1 MATITLYKDKLNGVG
16 SLISTMVSSVN
27 NLDMQLG
34 ALKSTLQVVNS
45 STYNLDSAVEN
56 IRSSSQTEQE
66 KADDLKKLSKEVDN
80 FITVTV
86 NRDQAA
92 KEEINKAKEDFY
104 TKYSYLKPE
113 CEKDFIEKVVD
124 TVESAAD
131 WCCDHWEVIAAIA
144 AVIVVA
150 VVVCVLLGPEA
161 LVPLVLNIAKG
172 VLQGALLGGALGGA
186 FSAFMGGDI
195 VKGIKEGA
203 LAGGALGALGA
214 VGSACGCIIGCES
227 AFGIVSGSIGRLT
240 GGIATAMFDFDIVS
254 MIGYKIDGENNKIYQ
269 INKECHSNQ
278 IYNFFQRGIT
288 AIAAFTGGMS
298 SAMKCF
304 IAGTVIATETGFAR
318 IEDVKHGDIVLS
330 TNIDTME
337 TGYKKVLEKYV
348 RKTRELVHIIVGGK
362 EIVSTPDHPYYVEG
376 RGFVNACQLCIGSP
390 LLDSDGKILEIEQI
404 YKEQLEKNEE
414 VTVYNFQ
421 VEDWHTYHVG
431 EMEVLV
437 HNAEYE
443 SGAYSGDLMSTE
455 EAARYSEHWRE
466 LGIGSDKTYNDF
478 IMNNPGKNIDDY
490 FRLVKEQSPWP
501 DGYMPSEHMVTL
513 KSGDTF
519 NMVLDSKQKT
529 SNPGGFALKED
540 VPSVEFARKDMA
552 IKYGWKDDC
561 GKVVTYRVKDGVEL
575 ICPAGSIGPQIDLGV
590 DMYLPGNSSLTQYDL
605 FNGLGRINRTD
616 FIEVVPGSIKRIK

>member
-34 ALKSTLQVVNS
+34 ALKSTLQGVNS

-66 KADDLKKLSKEVDN
+66 KADDLNKLSKEVDN

-131 WCCDHWEVIAAIA
+131 WCCEHWKLIVTI
-144 AVIVVA
+144 VIVVVA
-150 VVVCVLLGPEA
+150 VALLWTGVGGVLLAGA
-161 LVPLVLNIAKG
+161 CW
-172 VLQGALLGGALGGA
+172 GALSGAVIGGVAGGLTSVANGEGFLEGFEDGA
-186 FSAFMGGDI
+186 FS
-195 VKGIKEGA
+195 GA
-203 LAGGALGALGA
+203 LSGAICGAAFAGLGQLGA
-214 VGSACGCIIGCES
+214 VCGRSIKCASSFGKAIRGTAAVTKGISIAMGGFDTLALADL
-227 AFGIVSGSIGRLT
+227 AFGPGT
-240 GGIATAMFDFDIVS
+240 
-254 MIGYKIDGENNKIYQ
+254 IYDL
-269 INKECHSNQ
+269 NSKLHSNKA
-278 IYNFFQRGIT
+278 YNIFQTGVS
-288 AIAAFTGGMS
+288 ALAVFTGGMK
-298 SAMKCF
+298 ATMKCF
-304 IAGTVIATETGFAR
+304 IAGTLIAAESGFAR
-318 IEDVKHGDIVLS
+318 IESIKPGDVVLS
-330 TNIDTME
+330 TNADTME

-362 EIVSTPDHPYYVEG
+362 EIVSTPDHPYYVAG

-390 LLDSDGKILEIEQI
+390 LLDSDGKIFEIEQI

-443 SGAYSGDLMSTE
+443 SERNAKIYNSAEYKGTVKVNGEIKDVSRRVYQRNDIAFNYVDETTGLTNLERMQ
-455 EAARYSEHWRE
+455 A
-466 LGIGSDKTYNDF
+466 GKPPIGSDGNPIQLHHILQKEVGPMVEIREITHQEYYSQLHGLIEDGASF
-478 IMNNPGKNIDDY
+478 RNNPVLNKQYNN
-490 FRLVKEQSPWP
+490 FRRSYWKWRAEQII
-501 DGYMPSEHMVTL
+501 
-513 KSGDTF
+513 
-519 NMVLDSKQKT
+519 
-529 SNPGGFALKED
+529 GG
-540 VPSVEFARKDMA
+540 
-552 IKYGWKDDC
+552 
-561 GKVVTYRVKDGVEL
+561 
-575 ICPAGSIGPQIDLGV
+575 
-590 DMYLPGNSSLTQYDL
+590 N
-605 FNGLGRINRTD
+605 
-616 FIEVVPGSIKRIK
+616 

>member
-34 ALKSTLQVVNS
+34 ALKSTLQGVNS

-66 KADDLKKLSKEVDN
+66 KADDLNKLSKEVDN

-214 VGSACGCIIGCES
+214 VGSVCGCIIGCES

-318 IEDVKHGDIVLS
+318 IEDVKPGDIVLS
-330 TNIDTME
+330 TNTDTME
-337 TGYKKVLEKYV
+337 TGCKKVLEKYV
-348 RKTRELVHIIVGGK
+348 RKTRELVHIIAGGK
-362 EIVSTPDHPYYVEG
+362 EIVSTLDHPYYVAG

-390 LLDSDGKILEIEQI
+390 LLDADGKILEVEQI
-404 YKEQLEKNEE
+404 YKEQLGKNEE
-414 VTVYNFQ
+414 VKVYNFQ

-437 HNAEYE
+437 HNAEYGSGSKAIDTSKYTELSNAEVVDILKTRGLDEGAINDLLTSFDGPIYKRIGYEGEIFTITE
-443 SGAYSGDLMSTE
+443 SKVGDASGVFVTRGSAGSTPTE
-455 EAARYSEHWRE
+455 RINNLALPPNNSALIESQVE
-466 LGIGSDKTYNDF
+466 LTRNQI
-478 IMNNPGKNIDDY
+478 
-490 FRLVKEQSPWP
+490 LLE
-501 DGYMPSEHMVTL
+501 
-513 KSGDTF
+513 
-519 NMVLDSKQKT
+519 
-529 SNPGGFALKED
+529 
-540 VPSVEFARKDMA
+540 
-552 IKYGWKDDC
+552 
-561 GKVVTYRVKDGVEL
+561 GKVAPQKEWALIANDGIPRTGGAWQVVTDG
-575 ICPAGSIGPQIDLGV
+575 GKYSNSI
-590 DMYLPGNSSLTQYDL
+590 
-605 FNGLGRINRTD
+605 RR
-616 FIEVVPGSIKRIK
+616 

>member
-1 MATITLYKDKLNGVG
+1 MATITLYKDKLNSVS
-16 SLISTMVSSVN
+16 SLINTMVSSVN

-34 ALKSTLQVVNS
+34 ALKSTLQGVNS

-56 IRSSSQTEQE
+56 IRSSSQTEKE
-66 KADDLKKLSKEVDN
+66 KADDLNKLSKEVDN

-304 IAGTVIATETGFAR
+304 IAGTVIVTETGFAR
-318 IEDVKHGDIVLS
+318 IEDVKPGDIVLS
-330 TNIDTME
+330 TNTDTME
-337 TGYKKVLEKYV
+337 TGCKKVLEKYV

-390 LLDSDGKILEIEQI
+390 LLDADGKILEVEQI
-404 YKEQLEKNEE
+404 YKEQLGKNEE
-414 VTVYNFQ
+414 VKVYNFQ

-443 SGAYSGDLMSTE
+443 TSYGKSSLIELKNTDNFMDSTI
-455 EAARYSEHWRE
+455 EHIFEGNVRR
-466 LGIGSDKTYNDF
+466 
-478 IMNNPGKNIDDY
+478 GKAGGYHYECIKDTAGNI
-490 FRLVKEQSPWP
+490 VNGTE
-501 DGYMPSEHMVTL
+501 
-513 KSGDTF
+513 
-519 NMVLDSKQKT
+519 VLI
-529 SNPGGFALKED
+529 N
-540 VPSVEFARKDMA
+540 
-552 IKYGWKDDC
+552 
-561 GKVVTYRVKDGVEL
+561 
-575 ICPAGSIGPQIDLGV
+575 DLGV
-590 DMYLPGNSSLTQYDL
+590 YKAQVEVNGIPKSGNGGYSTFFSKEMSPQDVIDSINEAYNNKV
-605 FNGLGRINRTD
+605 FVVGSKNSYIGISNNGLEIEMYINNNGKIISA
-616 FIEVVPGSIKRIK
+616 FPKE

>member
-1 MATITLYKDKLNGVG
+1 MATITLYKDKLNSVS
-16 SLISTMVSSVN
+16 SLINTMVSSVN

-34 ALKSTLQVVNS
+34 ALKSTLQGVNS

-66 KADDLKKLSKEVDN
+66 KADDLNKLSKEVDN

-304 IAGTVIATETGFAR
+304 IAGTVIVTETGFAR
-318 IEDVKHGDIVLS
+318 IEDVKPGDIVLS
-330 TNIDTME
+330 TNTDTME
-337 TGYKKVLEKYV
+337 TGCKKVLEKYV
-348 RKTRELVHIIVGGK
+348 RKTRELIHIIVGGK

-390 LLDSDGKILEIEQI
+390 LLDADGKILEVEQI
-404 YKEQLEKNEE
+404 YKEQLGKNEE
-414 VTVYNFQ
+414 VKVYNFQ

-443 SGAYSGDLMSTE
+443 TSYGKSSLIELKNTDNFMDSTI
-455 EAARYSEHWRE
+455 EHIFEGNVRR
-466 LGIGSDKTYNDF
+466 
-478 IMNNPGKNIDDY
+478 GKAGGYHYECIKDTAGNI
-490 FRLVKEQSPWP
+490 VNGTE
-501 DGYMPSEHMVTL
+501 
-513 KSGDTF
+513 
-519 NMVLDSKQKT
+519 VLI
-529 SNPGGFALKED
+529 N
-540 VPSVEFARKDMA
+540 
-552 IKYGWKDDC
+552 
-561 GKVVTYRVKDGVEL
+561 
-575 ICPAGSIGPQIDLGV
+575 DLGV
-590 DMYLPGNSSLTQYDL
+590 YKAQVEVNGIPKSGNGGYSTFFPKEKSPQDVIDSINEAYNNKV
-605 FNGLGRINRTD
+605 FVVGSKNSYIGISNNGLEIEMYINNNGKIISA
-616 FIEVVPGSIKRIK
+616 FPKE

>member
-16 SLISTMVSSVN
+16 SLIDTMVSSVN

-34 ALKSTLQVVNS
+34 ALKATLQGVNS

-56 IRSSSQTEQE
+56 IRSSSQTEKE
-66 KADDLKKLSKEVDN
+66 KADDLNKLSKEVDN

-214 VGSACGCIIGCES
+214 VGSVCGCIIGCES

-318 IEDVKHGDIVLS
+318 IEDVKPGDIVLS
-330 TNIDTME
+330 TNTDTME
-337 TGYKKVLEKYV
+337 TGCKKVLEKYV
-348 RKTRELVHIIVGGK
+348 RKTRELVHIIAGGK
-362 EIVSTPDHPYYVEG
+362 EIVSTLDHPYYVAG

-390 LLDSDGKILEIEQI
+390 LLDADGKVLEVEQI
-404 YKEQLEKNEE
+404 YKEQLGKNEE

-443 SGAYSGDLMSTE
+443 SGTSSYGAYSTK
-455 EAARYSEHWRE
+455 
-466 LGIGSDKTYNDF
+466 I
-478 IMNNPGKNIDDY
+478 
-490 FRLVKEQSPWP
+490 
-501 DGYMPSEHMVTL
+501 
-513 KSGDTF
+513 
-519 NMVLDSKQKT
+519 DSKVTVVEKQELPSWLIDTYKDGQYRTVVTSEEITVYRAFGYNAEAGGAFAT
-529 SNPGGFALKED
+529 SNP
-540 VPSVEFARKDMA
+540 
-552 IKYGWKDDC
+552 I
-561 GKVVTYRVKDGVEL
+561 
-575 ICPAGSIGPQIDLGV
+575 
-590 DMYLPGNSSLTQYDL
+590 
-605 FNGLGRINRTD
+605 INRVQTKVD
-616 FIEVVPGSIKRIK
+616 SAILPEWKNTLRYEAEIVIPQGTTLNIGRVGEQYTMSGARLAGDADQFLLPQNWDLNWIKSIRTIKP

>member
-1 MATITLYKDKLNGVG
+1 MATITLYKDKLNSVS
-16 SLISTMVSSVN
+16 SLINTMVSSVN
-27 NLDMQLG
+27 NLDMQLA
-34 ALKSTLQVVNS
+34 ALKSTLQGVNS

-66 KADDLKKLSKEVDN
+66 KADDLNKLSKEVDN

-304 IAGTVIATETGFAR
+304 IAGTVIVTETGFAR
-318 IEDVKHGDIVLS
+318 IEDVKPGDIVLS
-330 TNIDTME
+330 TNTDTME
-337 TGYKKVLEKYV
+337 TGCKKVLEKYV

-390 LLDSDGKILEIEQI
+390 LLDADGKILEVEQI
-404 YKEQLEKNEE
+404 YKEQLGKNEE
-414 VTVYNFQ
+414 VKVYNFQ

-443 SGAYSGDLMSTE
+443 TSYGKSSLIELKNTDNFMDSTI
-455 EAARYSEHWRE
+455 EHIFEGNVRR
-466 LGIGSDKTYNDF
+466 
-478 IMNNPGKNIDDY
+478 GKAGGYHYECIKDTAGNI
-490 FRLVKEQSPWP
+490 VNGTE
-501 DGYMPSEHMVTL
+501 
-513 KSGDTF
+513 
-519 NMVLDSKQKT
+519 VLI
-529 SNPGGFALKED
+529 N
-540 VPSVEFARKDMA
+540 
-552 IKYGWKDDC
+552 
-561 GKVVTYRVKDGVEL
+561 
-575 ICPAGSIGPQIDLGV
+575 DLGV
-590 DMYLPGNSSLTQYDL
+590 YKAQVEVNGIPKSGNGGYSTFFSKEMSPQDVIDSINEAYNNKV
-605 FNGLGRINRTD
+605 FVVGSKNSYIGISNNGLEIEMYINNNGKIISA
-616 FIEVVPGSIKRIK
+616 FPKE

>member
-1 MATITLYKDKLNGVG
+1 MATITLYKDKLNSVS
-16 SLISTMVSSVN
+16 SLINTMVSSVN

-34 ALKSTLQVVNS
+34 ALKSTLQGGNS

-66 KADDLKKLSKEVDN
+66 KADDLNKLSKEVDN

-304 IAGTVIATETGFAR
+304 IAGTVIVTETGFAR
-318 IEDVKHGDIVLS
+318 IEDVKPGDIVLS
-330 TNIDTME
+330 TNTDTME
-337 TGYKKVLEKYV
+337 TGCKKVLEKYV

-390 LLDSDGKILEIEQI
+390 LLDADGKILEVEQI
-404 YKEQLEKNEE
+404 YKEQLGKNEE
-414 VTVYNFQ
+414 VKVYNFQ

-443 SGAYSGDLMSTE
+443 TSYGKSSLIELKNTDNFMDSTI
-455 EAARYSEHWRE
+455 EHIFEGNVRR
-466 LGIGSDKTYNDF
+466 
-478 IMNNPGKNIDDY
+478 GKAGGYHYECIKDTAGNI
-490 FRLVKEQSPWP
+490 VNGTE
-501 DGYMPSEHMVTL
+501 
-513 KSGDTF
+513 
-519 NMVLDSKQKT
+519 VLI
-529 SNPGGFALKED
+529 N
-540 VPSVEFARKDMA
+540 
-552 IKYGWKDDC
+552 
-561 GKVVTYRVKDGVEL
+561 
-575 ICPAGSIGPQIDLGV
+575 DLGV
-590 DMYLPGNSSLTQYDL
+590 YKAQVEVNGIPKSGNGGYSTFFSKEMSPQDVIDSINEAYNNKV
-605 FNGLGRINRTD
+605 FVVGSKNSYIGISNNGLEIEMYINNNGKIISA
-616 FIEVVPGSIKRIK
+616 FPKE

>member
-1 MATITLYKDKLNGVG
+1 MATITLYKDKLNSVS
-16 SLISTMVSSVN
+16 SLINTMVSSVN

-34 ALKSTLQVVNS
+34 ALKSTLQGVNS

-66 KADDLKKLSKEVDN
+66 KADDLNKLSKEVDN

-172 VLQGALLGGALGGA
+172 VLQGALLGGALGDA

-304 IAGTVIATETGFAR
+304 IAGTVIVTETGFAR
-318 IEDVKHGDIVLS
+318 IEDVKPGDIVLS
-330 TNIDTME
+330 TNTDTME
-337 TGYKKVLEKYV
+337 TGCKKVLEKYV

-390 LLDSDGKILEIEQI
+390 LLDADGKILEVEQI
-404 YKEQLEKNEE
+404 YKEQLGKNEE
-414 VTVYNFQ
+414 VKVYNFQ

-443 SGAYSGDLMSTE
+443 TSYGKSSLIELKNTDNFMDSTI
-455 EAARYSEHWRE
+455 EHIFEGNVRR
-466 LGIGSDKTYNDF
+466 
-478 IMNNPGKNIDDY
+478 GKAGGYHYECIKDTAGNI
-490 FRLVKEQSPWP
+490 VNGTE
-501 DGYMPSEHMVTL
+501 
-513 KSGDTF
+513 
-519 NMVLDSKQKT
+519 VLI
-529 SNPGGFALKED
+529 N
-540 VPSVEFARKDMA
+540 
-552 IKYGWKDDC
+552 
-561 GKVVTYRVKDGVEL
+561 
-575 ICPAGSIGPQIDLGV
+575 DLGV
-590 DMYLPGNSSLTQYDL
+590 YKAQVEVNGIPKSGNGGYSTFFSKEMSPQDVIDSINEAYNNKV
-605 FNGLGRINRTD
+605 FVVGSKNSYIGISNNGLEIEMYINNNGKIISA
-616 FIEVVPGSIKRIK
+616 FPKE

>member
-1 MATITLYKDKLNGVG
+1 M
-16 SLISTMVSSVN
+16 
-27 NLDMQLG
+27 
-34 ALKSTLQVVNS
+34 
-45 STYNLDSAVEN
+45 
-56 IRSSSQTEQE
+56 
-66 KADDLKKLSKEVDN
+66 DN

-86 NRDQAA
+86 SRDNAA

-104 TKYSYLKPE
+104 TEYSYLKPE
-113 CEKDFIEKVVD
+113 CEKDFVEKVVD

-214 VGSACGCIIGCES
+214 VGSVCGCIIGCES

-390 LLDSDGKILEIEQI
+390 LLDADGKVFEVEQI
-404 YKEQLEKNEE
+404 YKEQLGKNEE

-443 SGAYSGDLMSTE
+443 SGSGNKPYTNSRPSYGKNQVNEVWENAKDPITGKVYDPSGVEITWDKTKSRNGQWDMGHIPGE
-455 EAARYSEHWRE
+455 KYSEMHQLYMDDVISKDEFLEWYR
-466 LGIGSDKTYNDF
+466 
-478 IMNNPGKNIDDY
+478 NPKN
-490 FRLVKEQSPWP
+490 
-501 DGYMPSEHMVTL
+501 
-513 KSGDTF
+513 
-519 NMVLDSKQKT
+519 
-529 SNPGGFALKED
+529 
-540 VPSVEFARKDMA
+540 
-552 IKYGWKDDC
+552 
-561 GKVVTYRVKDGVEL
+561 YRPE
-575 ICPAGSIGPQIDLGV
+575 
-590 DMYLPGNSSLTQYDL
+590 LPGT
-605 FNGLGRINRTD
+605 NRSHKY
-616 FIEVVPGSIKRIK
+616 E

>member
-1 MATITLYKDKLNGVG
+1 MATITLYKDKLNSVS
-16 SLISTMVSSVN
+16 SLINTMVSSVN

-34 ALKSTLQVVNS
+34 ALKSTLQGVNS

-66 KADDLKKLSKEVDN
+66 KADDLNKLSKEVDN

-304 IAGTVIATETGFAR
+304 IAGTVIVTETGFAR
-318 IEDVKHGDIVLS
+318 IEDVKLGDIVLS
-330 TNIDTME
+330 TNTDTME
-337 TGYKKVLEKYV
+337 TGCKKVLEKYV

-390 LLDSDGKILEIEQI
+390 LLDADGKILEVEQI
-404 YKEQLEKNEE
+404 YKEQLGKNEE
-414 VTVYNFQ
+414 VKVYNFQ

-443 SGAYSGDLMSTE
+443 TSYGKSSLIELKNTDNFMDSTI
-455 EAARYSEHWRE
+455 EHIFEGNVRR
-466 LGIGSDKTYNDF
+466 
-478 IMNNPGKNIDDY
+478 GKAGGYHYECIKDTAGNI
-490 FRLVKEQSPWP
+490 VNGTE
-501 DGYMPSEHMVTL
+501 
-513 KSGDTF
+513 
-519 NMVLDSKQKT
+519 VLI
-529 SNPGGFALKED
+529 N
-540 VPSVEFARKDMA
+540 
-552 IKYGWKDDC
+552 
-561 GKVVTYRVKDGVEL
+561 
-575 ICPAGSIGPQIDLGV
+575 DLGV
-590 DMYLPGNSSLTQYDL
+590 YKAQVEVNGIPKSGNGGYSTFFSKEMSPQDVIDSINEAYNNKV
-605 FNGLGRINRTD
+605 FVVGSKNSYIGISNNGLEIEMYINNNGKIISA
-616 FIEVVPGSIKRIK
+616 FPKE

>member
-1 MATITLYKDKLNGVG
+1 MATITLYKDKLNSVS
-16 SLISTMVSSVN
+16 SLINTMVSSVN

-34 ALKSTLQVVNS
+34 ALKSTLQGVNS

-66 KADDLKKLSKEVDN
+66 KADDLNKLSKEVDN

-304 IAGTVIATETGFAR
+304 IAGTVIVTETGFAR
-318 IEDVKHGDIVLS
+318 IEDVKPGDIVLS
-330 TNIDTME
+330 TNTDTME
-337 TGYKKVLEKYV
+337 TGCKKVLEKYV

-390 LLDSDGKILEIEQI
+390 LLDADGKILEVEQI
-404 YKEQLEKNEE
+404 YKEQLGKNEE
-414 VTVYNFQ
+414 VKVYNFQ

-443 SGAYSGDLMSTE
+443 TSYGKSSLIELKNTDNFMDSTI
-455 EAARYSEHWRE
+455 EHIFEGNVRR
-466 LGIGSDKTYNDF
+466 
-478 IMNNPGKNIDDY
+478 GKAGGYHYECIKDTAGNI
-490 FRLVKEQSPWP
+490 VNGTE
-501 DGYMPSEHMVTL
+501 
-513 KSGDTF
+513 
-519 NMVLDSKQKT
+519 VLI
-529 SNPGGFALKED
+529 N
-540 VPSVEFARKDMA
+540 
-552 IKYGWKDDC
+552 
-561 GKVVTYRVKDGVEL
+561 
-575 ICPAGSIGPQIDLGV
+575 DLGV
-590 DMYLPGNSSLTQYDL
+590 YKAQVEVNGIPKSGNGGYSTFFHKEMSPQDVIDSINEAYNNKM
-605 FNGLGRINRTD
+605 FVVGSKNSYIGISNNGLEIEMYINNNGKIISA
-616 FIEVVPGSIKRIK
+616 FPKE

>member
-1 MATITLYKDKLNGVG
+1 MATITLYKDKLNSVS
-16 SLISTMVSSVN
+16 SLINTMVSSVN

-34 ALKSTLQVVNS
+34 ALKSTLQGVNS

-66 KADDLKKLSKEVDN
+66 KADDLNKLSKEVDN

-304 IAGTVIATETGFAR
+304 IAGTVIVTETGFAR
-318 IEDVKHGDIVLS
+318 IEDVKPGDIVLS
-330 TNIDTME
+330 TNTDTME
-337 TGYKKVLEKYV
+337 TGCKKVLEKYV

-390 LLDSDGKILEIEQI
+390 LLDADGKILEVEQI
-404 YKEQLEKNEE
+404 YKEQLGKNEE
-414 VTVYNFQ
+414 VKVYNFQ

-443 SGAYSGDLMSTE
+443 TSYGKSSLIELKNTDNFMDSTI
-455 EAARYSEHWRE
+455 EHIFEGNGRR
-466 LGIGSDKTYNDF
+466 
-478 IMNNPGKNIDDY
+478 GKAGGYHYECIKDTAGNI
-490 FRLVKEQSPWP
+490 VNGTE
-501 DGYMPSEHMVTL
+501 
-513 KSGDTF
+513 
-519 NMVLDSKQKT
+519 VLI
-529 SNPGGFALKED
+529 N
-540 VPSVEFARKDMA
+540 
-552 IKYGWKDDC
+552 
-561 GKVVTYRVKDGVEL
+561 
-575 ICPAGSIGPQIDLGV
+575 DLGV
-590 DMYLPGNSSLTQYDL
+590 YKAQVEVNGIPKSGNGGYSTFFSKEMSPQDVIDSINEAYNNKV
-605 FNGLGRINRTD
+605 FVVGSKNSYIGISNNGLEIEMYINNNGKIISA
-616 FIEVVPGSIKRIK
+616 FPKE

>member
-1 MATITLYKDKLNGVG
+1 MATITLYKDKLNSVS
-16 SLISTMVSSVN
+16 SLINTMVSSVN

-34 ALKSTLQVVNS
+34 ALKSTLQGVNS

-66 KADDLKKLSKEVDN
+66 KADDLNKLSKEVDN

-304 IAGTVIATETGFAR
+304 IAGTVIVTETGFAR
-318 IEDVKHGDIVLS
+318 IEDVKPGDIVLS
-330 TNIDTME
+330 TNTDTME
-337 TGYKKVLEKYV
+337 TGCKKVLEKYV

-390 LLDSDGKILEIEQI
+390 LLDADGKILEVEQI
-404 YKEQLEKNEE
+404 YKEQLGKNEE
-414 VTVYNFQ
+414 VKVYNFQ

-443 SGAYSGDLMSTE
+443 TSYGKSSLIELKNTDNFMDSTI
-455 EAARYSEHWRE
+455 EHIFEGNVRR
-466 LGIGSDKTYNDF
+466 
-478 IMNNPGKNIDDY
+478 GKAGGYHYECIKDTAGNI
-490 FRLVKEQSPWP
+490 VNGTE
-501 DGYMPSEHMVTL
+501 
-513 KSGDTF
+513 
-519 NMVLDSKQKT
+519 VLI
-529 SNPGGFALKED
+529 N
-540 VPSVEFARKDMA
+540 
-552 IKYGWKDDC
+552 
-561 GKVVTYRVKDGVEL
+561 
-575 ICPAGSIGPQIDLGV
+575 DLGV
-590 DMYLPGNSSLTQYDL
+590 YKAQVEVNGIPKSGNGGYSTFFSKEMSPQDVIDSINEAYNNKV
-605 FNGLGRINRTD
+605 FVVGSKNSYIGISNNGLEIEMYINNNGKIISAFPKHSYRT
-616 FIEVVPGSIKRIK
+616 

>member
-1 MATITLYKDKLNGVG
+1 MATITLYKDKLNSVS
-16 SLISTMVSSVN
+16 SLINTMVSSVN

-34 ALKSTLQVVNS
+34 ALKSTLQGGNS

-66 KADDLKKLSKEVDN
+66 KADDLNKLSKEVDN

-144 AVIVVA
+144 AVI

-304 IAGTVIATETGFAR
+304 IAGTVIVTETGFAR
-318 IEDVKHGDIVLS
+318 IEDVKPGDIVLS
-330 TNIDTME
+330 TNTDTME
-337 TGYKKVLEKYV
+337 TGCKKVLEKYV

-390 LLDSDGKILEIEQI
+390 LLDADGKILEVEQI
-404 YKEQLEKNEE
+404 YKEQLGKNEE
-414 VTVYNFQ
+414 VKVYNFQ

-443 SGAYSGDLMSTE
+443 TSYGKSSLIELKNTDNFMDSTI
-455 EAARYSEHWRE
+455 EHIFEGNVRR
-466 LGIGSDKTYNDF
+466 
-478 IMNNPGKNIDDY
+478 GKAGGYHYECIKDTAGNI
-490 FRLVKEQSPWP
+490 VNGTE
-501 DGYMPSEHMVTL
+501 
-513 KSGDTF
+513 
-519 NMVLDSKQKT
+519 VLI
-529 SNPGGFALKED
+529 N
-540 VPSVEFARKDMA
+540 
-552 IKYGWKDDC
+552 
-561 GKVVTYRVKDGVEL
+561 
-575 ICPAGSIGPQIDLGV
+575 DLGV
-590 DMYLPGNSSLTQYDL
+590 YKAQVEVNGIPKSGNGGYSTFFSKEMSPQDVIDSINEAYNNKV
-605 FNGLGRINRTD
+605 FVVGSKNSYIGISNNGLEIEMYINNNGKIISA
-616 FIEVVPGSIKRIK
+616 FPKE

>member
-1 MATITLYKDKLNGVG
+1 MATITLYKDKLNSVS
-16 SLISTMVSSVN
+16 SLINTMVSSVN

-34 ALKSTLQVVNS
+34 ALKSTLQGVNS
-45 STYNLDSAVEN
+45 STYNLGSAVEN

-66 KADDLKKLSKEVDN
+66 KADDLNKLSKEVDN

-304 IAGTVIATETGFAR
+304 IAGTVIVTETGFAR
-318 IEDVKHGDIVLS
+318 IEDVKPGDIVLS
-330 TNIDTME
+330 TNTDTME
-337 TGYKKVLEKYV
+337 TGCKKVLEKYV

-390 LLDSDGKILEIEQI
+390 LLDADGKILEVEQI
-404 YKEQLEKNEE
+404 YKEQLGKNEE
-414 VTVYNFQ
+414 VKVYNFQ

-443 SGAYSGDLMSTE
+443 TSYGKSSLIELKNTDNFMDSTI
-455 EAARYSEHWRE
+455 EHIFEGNVRR
-466 LGIGSDKTYNDF
+466 
-478 IMNNPGKNIDDY
+478 GKAGGYHYECIKDTAGNI
-490 FRLVKEQSPWP
+490 VNGTE
-501 DGYMPSEHMVTL
+501 
-513 KSGDTF
+513 
-519 NMVLDSKQKT
+519 VLI
-529 SNPGGFALKED
+529 N
-540 VPSVEFARKDMA
+540 
-552 IKYGWKDDC
+552 
-561 GKVVTYRVKDGVEL
+561 
-575 ICPAGSIGPQIDLGV
+575 DLGV
-590 DMYLPGNSSLTQYDL
+590 YKAQVEVNGIPKSGNGGYSTFFSKEMSPQDVIDSINEAYNNKV
-605 FNGLGRINRTD
+605 FVVGSKNSYIGISNNGLEIEMYINNNGKIISA
-616 FIEVVPGSIKRIK
+616 FPKE

>member
-1 MATITLYKDKLNGVG
+1 MATITLYKDKLNSVS
-16 SLISTMVSSVN
+16 SLINTMVSSVN

-34 ALKSTLQVVNS
+34 ALKSTLQGVNS

-66 KADDLKKLSKEVDN
+66 KADDLNKLSKEVDN

-304 IAGTVIATETGFAR
+304 IAGTVIVTETGFAR
-318 IEDVKHGDIVLS
+318 IEDVKPGDIVLS
-330 TNIDTME
+330 TNTDTME
-337 TGYKKVLEKYV
+337 TGCKKVLEKYV

-390 LLDSDGKILEIEQI
+390 LLDADGKILEVEQI
-404 YKEQLEKNEE
+404 YKEQLGKNEE
-414 VTVYNFQ
+414 VKVYNFQ

-443 SGAYSGDLMSTE
+443 TSYGKSSLIELKNTDNFMDSTI
-455 EAARYSEHWRE
+455 EHIFEGNVRR
-466 LGIGSDKTYNDF
+466 
-478 IMNNPGKNIDDY
+478 GKAGGYHYECIKDTAGNI
-490 FRLVKEQSPWP
+490 VNGTE
-501 DGYMPSEHMVTL
+501 
-513 KSGDTF
+513 
-519 NMVLDSKQKT
+519 VLI
-529 SNPGGFALKED
+529 N
-540 VPSVEFARKDMA
+540 
-552 IKYGWKDDC
+552 
-561 GKVVTYRVKDGVEL
+561 
-575 ICPAGSIGPQIDLGV
+575 DLGV
-590 DMYLPGNSSLTQYDL
+590 YKAQVEVNGIPKSGNGGYSTFFSKEMSPQDVIDSINEAYNNKV
-605 FNGLGRINRTD
+605 FVVGSKNSYIGISNNGLEIEMYINNNGKIMSA
-616 FIEVVPGSIKRIK
+616 FPKE

>member
-1 MATITLYKDKLNGVG
+1 MATITLYKDKLNSVS
-16 SLISTMVSSVN
+16 SLINTMVSSVN

-34 ALKSTLQVVNS
+34 ALKSTLQGVNS

-66 KADDLKKLSKEVDN
+66 KADDLNKLSKEVDN

-304 IAGTVIATETGFAR
+304 IAGTVIVTETGFAR
-318 IEDVKHGDIVLS
+318 IEDVKPGDIVLS
-330 TNIDTME
+330 TNTDTME
-337 TGYKKVLEKYV
+337 TGCKKVLEKYV

-390 LLDSDGKILEIEQI
+390 LLDADGKILEVEQI
-404 YKEQLEKNEE
+404 YKEQLGKNEE
-414 VTVYNFQ
+414 VKVYNFQ

-443 SGAYSGDLMSTE
+443 TSYGKSSLIELKNTDNFMDSTI
-455 EAARYSEHWRE
+455 EHIFEGNVRR
-466 LGIGSDKTYNDF
+466 
-478 IMNNPGKNIDDY
+478 GKAGGYHYECIKDTAGNI
-490 FRLVKEQSPWP
+490 VNGTE
-501 DGYMPSEHMVTL
+501 
-513 KSGDTF
+513 
-519 NMVLDSKQKT
+519 VLI
-529 SNPGGFALKED
+529 N
-540 VPSVEFARKDMA
+540 
-552 IKYGWKDDC
+552 
-561 GKVVTYRVKDGVEL
+561 
-575 ICPAGSIGPQIDLGV
+575 DLGV
-590 DMYLPGNSSLTQYDL
+590 YKAQVEVNGIPKSGNGGYSTFFSKEMSPQDVIDSINEAYNNKV
-605 FNGLGRINRTD
+605 FVVGSKNSYIGISNNGLEIEMYINNGARI
-616 FIEVVPGSIKRIK
+616 

>member
-1 MATITLYKDKLNGVG
+1 MATITLYKDKLNSVS
-16 SLISTMVSSVN
+16 SLINTMVSSVN

-34 ALKSTLQVVNS
+34 ALKSTLQGVNS

-66 KADDLKKLSKEVDN
+66 KADDLNKLSKEVDN

-304 IAGTVIATETGFAR
+304 IAGTVIVTETGFAR
-318 IEDVKHGDIVLS
+318 IEDVKPGDIVLS
-330 TNIDTME
+330 TNTDTME
-337 TGYKKVLEKYV
+337 TGCKKVLEKYV

-390 LLDSDGKILEIEQI
+390 LLDADGKILEVEQI
-404 YKEQLEKNEE
+404 YKEQLGKNEE
-414 VTVYNFQ
+414 VKVYNFQ

-431 EMEVLV
+431 EIEVLV

-443 SGAYSGDLMSTE
+443 TSYGKSSLIELKNTDNFMDSTI
-455 EAARYSEHWRE
+455 EHIFEGNVRR
-466 LGIGSDKTYNDF
+466 
-478 IMNNPGKNIDDY
+478 GKAGGYHYECIKDTAGNI
-490 FRLVKEQSPWP
+490 VNGTE
-501 DGYMPSEHMVTL
+501 
-513 KSGDTF
+513 
-519 NMVLDSKQKT
+519 VLI
-529 SNPGGFALKED
+529 N
-540 VPSVEFARKDMA
+540 
-552 IKYGWKDDC
+552 
-561 GKVVTYRVKDGVEL
+561 
-575 ICPAGSIGPQIDLGV
+575 DLGV
-590 DMYLPGNSSLTQYDL
+590 YKAQVEVNGIPKSGNGGYSTFFSKEMSPQDVIDSINEAYNNKV
-605 FNGLGRINRTD
+605 FVVGSKNSYIGISNNGLEIEMYINNNGKIISA
-616 FIEVVPGSIKRIK
+616 FPKE

>member
-1 MATITLYKDKLNGVG
+1 M
-16 SLISTMVSSVN
+16 
-27 NLDMQLG
+27 
-34 ALKSTLQVVNS
+34 
-45 STYNLDSAVEN
+45 
-56 IRSSSQTEQE
+56 
-66 KADDLKKLSKEVDN
+66 
-80 FITVTV
+80 
-86 NRDQAA
+86 
-92 KEEINKAKEDFY
+92 
-104 TKYSYLKPE
+104 
-113 CEKDFIEKVVD
+113 
-124 TVESAAD
+124 
-131 WCCDHWEVIAAIA
+131 
-144 AVIVVA
+144 
-150 VVVCVLLGPEA
+150 
-161 LVPLVLNIAKG
+161 PLVLNIAKG

-304 IAGTVIATETGFAR
+304 IAGTVIVTETGFAR
-318 IEDVKHGDIVLS
+318 IEDVKPGDIVLS
-330 TNIDTME
+330 TNTDTME
-337 TGYKKVLEKYV
+337 TGCKKVLEKYV

-390 LLDSDGKILEIEQI
+390 LLDADGKILEVEQI
-404 YKEQLEKNEE
+404 YKEQLGKNEE
-414 VTVYNFQ
+414 VKVYNFQ

-443 SGAYSGDLMSTE
+443 TSYGKSSLIELKNTDNFMDSTI
-455 EAARYSEHWRE
+455 EHIFEGNVRR
-466 LGIGSDKTYNDF
+466 
-478 IMNNPGKNIDDY
+478 GKAGGYHYECIKDTAGNI
-490 FRLVKEQSPWP
+490 VNGTE
-501 DGYMPSEHMVTL
+501 
-513 KSGDTF
+513 
-519 NMVLDSKQKT
+519 VLI
-529 SNPGGFALKED
+529 N
-540 VPSVEFARKDMA
+540 
-552 IKYGWKDDC
+552 
-561 GKVVTYRVKDGVEL
+561 
-575 ICPAGSIGPQIDLGV
+575 DLGV
-590 DMYLPGNSSLTQYDL
+590 YKAQVEVNGIPKSGNGGYSTFFSKEMSPQDVIDSINEAYNNKV
-605 FNGLGRINRTD
+605 FVVGSKNSYIGISNNGLEIEMYINNNGKIISA
-616 FIEVVPGSIKRIK
+616 FPKE

>member
-1 MATITLYKDKLNGVG
+1 MATITLYKDKLNSVS
-16 SLISTMVSSVN
+16 SLINTMVSSVN

-34 ALKSTLQVVNS
+34 ALKSTLQGVNS

-66 KADDLKKLSKEVDN
+66 KADDLNKLSKEVDN

-304 IAGTVIATETGFAR
+304 IAGTVIVTETGFAR
-318 IEDVKHGDIVLS
+318 IEDVKPGDIVLS
-330 TNIDTME
+330 TNTDTME
-337 TGYKKVLEKYV
+337 TGCKKVLEKYV

-390 LLDSDGKILEIEQI
+390 LLDADGKILEVEQI
-404 YKEQLEKNEE
+404 YKEQLGKNEE
-414 VTVYNFQ
+414 VKVYNFQ

-443 SGAYSGDLMSTE
+443 TSYGKSSLIELKNTDNFMDSTI
-455 EAARYSEHWRE
+455 EHIFEGNVRR
-466 LGIGSDKTYNDF
+466 
-478 IMNNPGKNIDDY
+478 GKAGGYHYECIKDTAGNIVY
-490 FRLVKEQSPWP
+490 GTE
-501 DGYMPSEHMVTL
+501 
-513 KSGDTF
+513 
-519 NMVLDSKQKT
+519 VLI
-529 SNPGGFALKED
+529 N
-540 VPSVEFARKDMA
+540 
-552 IKYGWKDDC
+552 
-561 GKVVTYRVKDGVEL
+561 
-575 ICPAGSIGPQIDLGV
+575 DLGV
-590 DMYLPGNSSLTQYDL
+590 YKAQVEVNGIPKSGNGGYSTFFSKEMSPQDVIDSINEAYNNKV
-605 FNGLGRINRTD
+605 FVVGSKNSYIGISNNGLEIEMYINNNGKIISA
-616 FIEVVPGSIKRIK
+616 FPKE

>member
-1 MATITLYKDKLNGVG
+1 MATITLYKDKLNSVS
-16 SLISTMVSSVN
+16 SLINTMVSSVN

-34 ALKSTLQVVNS
+34 ALKSTLQGVNS

-66 KADDLKKLSKEVDN
+66 KADDLNKLSKEVDN

-304 IAGTVIATETGFAR
+304 IAGTVIVTETGFAR
-318 IEDVKHGDIVLS
+318 IEDVKPGDIVLS
-330 TNIDTME
+330 TNTDTME
-337 TGYKKVLEKYV
+337 TGCKKELEKYV

-390 LLDSDGKILEIEQI
+390 LLDADGKILEVEQI
-404 YKEQLEKNEE
+404 YKEQLGKNEE
-414 VTVYNFQ
+414 VKVYNFQ

-443 SGAYSGDLMSTE
+443 TSYGKSSLIELKNTDNFMDSTI
-455 EAARYSEHWRE
+455 EHIFEGNVRR
-466 LGIGSDKTYNDF
+466 
-478 IMNNPGKNIDDY
+478 GKAGGYHYECIKDTAGNI
-490 FRLVKEQSPWP
+490 VNGTE
-501 DGYMPSEHMVTL
+501 
-513 KSGDTF
+513 
-519 NMVLDSKQKT
+519 VLI
-529 SNPGGFALKED
+529 N
-540 VPSVEFARKDMA
+540 
-552 IKYGWKDDC
+552 
-561 GKVVTYRVKDGVEL
+561 
-575 ICPAGSIGPQIDLGV
+575 DLGV
-590 DMYLPGNSSLTQYDL
+590 YKAQVEVNGIPKSGNGGYSTFFSKEMSPQDVIDSINEAYNNKV
-605 FNGLGRINRTD
+605 FVVGSKNSYIGISNNGLEIEMYINNNGKIISA
-616 FIEVVPGSIKRIK
+616 FPKE

>member
-1 MATITLYKDKLNGVG
+1 MATITLYKDKLNSVS
-16 SLISTMVSSVN
+16 SLINTMVSSVN

-34 ALKSTLQVVNS
+34 ALKSTLQGVNS

-66 KADDLKKLSKEVDN
+66 KADDLNKLSKEVDN

-304 IAGTVIATETGFAR
+304 IAGTVIVTETGFAR
-318 IEDVKHGDIVLS
+318 IEDVKPGDIVLS
-330 TNIDTME
+330 TNTDTME
-337 TGYKKVLEKYV
+337 TGCKKVLEKYV

-390 LLDSDGKILEIEQI
+390 LLDADGKILEVEQI
-404 YKEQLEKNEE
+404 YKEQLGKNEE
-414 VTVYNFQ
+414 VKVYNFQ

-443 SGAYSGDLMSTE
+443 TSYGKSSLIELKNTDNFMDSTI
-455 EAARYSEHWRE
+455 EHIFEGNVRR
-466 LGIGSDKTYNDF
+466 
-478 IMNNPGKNIDDY
+478 GKAGGYHYECIKDTAGNI
-490 FRLVKEQSPWP
+490 VNGTE
-501 DGYMPSEHMVTL
+501 
-513 KSGDTF
+513 
-519 NMVLDSKQKT
+519 VLI
-529 SNPGGFALKED
+529 N
-540 VPSVEFARKDMA
+540 
-552 IKYGWKDDC
+552 
-561 GKVVTYRVKDGVEL
+561 
-575 ICPAGSIGPQIDLGV
+575 DLGV
-590 DMYLPGNSSLTQYDL
+590 YKAQVEVNGIPKSGNGGYSTFFSKEMSPQDVIDSINEAYNNKV
-605 FNGLGRINRTD
+605 FVVGSKNSYIGISNNGLEIEMYINNNGKIISAFPKETSYEKST
-616 FIEVVPGSIKRIK
+616 IN

>member
-1 MATITLYKDKLNGVG
+1 MATITLYKDKLNSVS
-16 SLISTMVSSVN
+16 SLINTMVSSVN

-34 ALKSTLQVVNS
+34 ALKSTLQGVNS

-66 KADDLKKLSKEVDN
+66 KADDLNKLSKEVDN

-304 IAGTVIATETGFAR
+304 IAGTVIVTETGFAR
-318 IEDVKHGDIVLS
+318 IEDVKPGDIVLS
-330 TNIDTME
+330 TNTDTME
-337 TGYKKVLEKYV
+337 TGCKKVLEKYV

-390 LLDSDGKILEIEQI
+390 LLDADGKILEVEQI
-404 YKEQLEKNEE
+404 YKEQLGKNEE
-414 VTVYNFQ
+414 VKVYNFQ

-443 SGAYSGDLMSTE
+443 TSYGKSSLIELKNTDNFMDSTIEHIFEGNVRSGKAGGYHYECIKDTAGNIVNGTE
-455 EAARYSEHWRE
+455 
-466 LGIGSDKTYNDF
+466 
-478 IMNNPGKNIDDY
+478 
-490 FRLVKEQSPWP
+490 
-501 DGYMPSEHMVTL
+501 
-513 KSGDTF
+513 
-519 NMVLDSKQKT
+519 VLI
-529 SNPGGFALKED
+529 N
-540 VPSVEFARKDMA
+540 
-552 IKYGWKDDC
+552 
-561 GKVVTYRVKDGVEL
+561 
-575 ICPAGSIGPQIDLGV
+575 DLGV
-590 DMYLPGNSSLTQYDL
+590 YKAQVEVNGIPKSGNGGYSTFFSKEMSPQDVIDSINEAYNNKVFVVGSKNSYIGTSN
-605 FNGLGRINRTD
+605 NGLEIEMYINNNGKIISA
-616 FIEVVPGSIKRIK
+616 FPKE

>member
-1 MATITLYKDKLNGVG
+1 MATITLYKDKLNSVS
-16 SLISTMVSSVN
+16 SLINTMVSSVN

-34 ALKSTLQVVNS
+34 ALKSTLQGVNS

-66 KADDLKKLSKEVDN
+66 KADDLNKLSKEVDN

-254 MIGYKIDGENNKIYQ
+254 MIRYKIDGENNKIYQ

-304 IAGTVIATETGFAR
+304 IAGTVIVTETGFAR
-318 IEDVKHGDIVLS
+318 IEDVKPGDIVLS
-330 TNIDTME
+330 TNTDTME
-337 TGYKKVLEKYV
+337 TGCKKVLEKYV

-390 LLDSDGKILEIEQI
+390 LLDADGKILEVEQI
-404 YKEQLEKNEE
+404 YKEQLGKNEE
-414 VTVYNFQ
+414 VKVYNFQ

-443 SGAYSGDLMSTE
+443 TSYGKSSLIELKNTDNFMDSTI
-455 EAARYSEHWRE
+455 EHIFEGNVRR
-466 LGIGSDKTYNDF
+466 
-478 IMNNPGKNIDDY
+478 GKAGGYHYECIKDTAGNI
-490 FRLVKEQSPWP
+490 VNGTE
-501 DGYMPSEHMVTL
+501 
-513 KSGDTF
+513 
-519 NMVLDSKQKT
+519 VLI
-529 SNPGGFALKED
+529 N
-540 VPSVEFARKDMA
+540 
-552 IKYGWKDDC
+552 
-561 GKVVTYRVKDGVEL
+561 
-575 ICPAGSIGPQIDLGV
+575 DLGV
-590 DMYLPGNSSLTQYDL
+590 YKAQVEVNGIPKSGNGGYSTFFSKEMSPQDVIDSINEAYNNKV
-605 FNGLGRINRTD
+605 FVVGSKNSYIGISNNGLEIEMYINNNGKIISA
-616 FIEVVPGSIKRIK
+616 FPKE

>member
-1 MATITLYKDKLNGVG
+1 MATITLYKDKLNSVS
-16 SLISTMVSSVN
+16 SLINTMVSSVN

-34 ALKSTLQVVNS
+34 ALKSTLQGVNS

-66 KADDLKKLSKEVDN
+66 KADDLNKLSKEVDN

-318 IEDVKHGDIVLS
+318 IEDVKPGDIVLS
-330 TNIDTME
+330 TNTDTME
-337 TGYKKVLEKYV
+337 TGCKKVLEKYV

-390 LLDSDGKILEIEQI
+390 LLDADGKILEVEQI
-404 YKEQLEKNEE
+404 YKEQLGKNEE
-414 VTVYNFQ
+414 VKVYNFQ

-443 SGAYSGDLMSTE
+443 TSYGKSSLIELKNTDNFMDSTI
-455 EAARYSEHWRE
+455 EHIFEGNVRR
-466 LGIGSDKTYNDF
+466 
-478 IMNNPGKNIDDY
+478 GKAGGYHYECIKDTAGNI
-490 FRLVKEQSPWP
+490 VNGTE
-501 DGYMPSEHMVTL
+501 
-513 KSGDTF
+513 
-519 NMVLDSKQKT
+519 VLI
-529 SNPGGFALKED
+529 N
-540 VPSVEFARKDMA
+540 
-552 IKYGWKDDC
+552 
-561 GKVVTYRVKDGVEL
+561 
-575 ICPAGSIGPQIDLGV
+575 DLGV
-590 DMYLPGNSSLTQYDL
+590 YKAQVEVNGIPKSGNGGYSTFFSKEMSPQDVIDSINEAYNNKV
-605 FNGLGRINRTD
+605 FVVGSKNSYIGISNNGLEIEMYINNNGKIISA
-616 FIEVVPGSIKRIK
+616 FPKE

>member
-1 MATITLYKDKLNGVG
+1 MATITLYKDKLNSVS
-16 SLISTMVSSVN
+16 SLINTMVSSVN

-34 ALKSTLQVVNS
+34 ALKSTLQGVNS

-66 KADDLKKLSKEVDN
+66 KADDLNKLSKEVDN

-150 VVVCVLLGPEA
+150 VVVCVLLGQEA

-304 IAGTVIATETGFAR
+304 IAGTVIVTETGFAR
-318 IEDVKHGDIVLS
+318 IEDVKPGDIVLS
-330 TNIDTME
+330 TNTDTME
-337 TGYKKVLEKYV
+337 TGCKKVLEKYV

-390 LLDSDGKILEIEQI
+390 LLDADGKILEVEQI
-404 YKEQLEKNEE
+404 YKEQLGKNEE
-414 VTVYNFQ
+414 VKVYNFQ

-443 SGAYSGDLMSTE
+443 TSYGKSSLIELKNTDNFMDSTI
-455 EAARYSEHWRE
+455 EHIFEGNVRR
-466 LGIGSDKTYNDF
+466 
-478 IMNNPGKNIDDY
+478 GKAGGYHYECIKDTAGNI
-490 FRLVKEQSPWP
+490 VNGTE
-501 DGYMPSEHMVTL
+501 
-513 KSGDTF
+513 
-519 NMVLDSKQKT
+519 VLI
-529 SNPGGFALKED
+529 N
-540 VPSVEFARKDMA
+540 
-552 IKYGWKDDC
+552 
-561 GKVVTYRVKDGVEL
+561 
-575 ICPAGSIGPQIDLGV
+575 DLGV
-590 DMYLPGNSSLTQYDL
+590 YKAQVEVNGIPKSGNGGYSTFFSKEMSPQDVIDSINEAYNNKV
-605 FNGLGRINRTD
+605 FVVGSKNSYIGISNNGLEIEMYINNNGKIISA
-616 FIEVVPGSIKRIK
+616 FPKE

>member
-1 MATITLYKDKLNGVG
+1 MATITLYKDKLNSVS
-16 SLISTMVSSVN
+16 SLINTMVSSVN

-34 ALKSTLQVVNS
+34 ALKSTLQGVNS

-66 KADDLKKLSKEVDN
+66 KADDLNKLSKEVDN

-161 LVPLVLNIAKG
+161 LVSLVLNIAKG

-214 VGSACGCIIGCES
+214 VGSVCGCIIGCES

-304 IAGTVIATETGFAR
+304 IAGTVIVTETGFAR
-318 IEDVKHGDIVLS
+318 IEDVKPGDIVLS
-330 TNIDTME
+330 TNTDTME
-337 TGYKKVLEKYV
+337 TGCKKVLEKYV

-390 LLDSDGKILEIEQI
+390 LLDADGKILEVEQI
-404 YKEQLEKNEE
+404 YKEQLGKNEE
-414 VTVYNFQ
+414 VKVYNFQ

-443 SGAYSGDLMSTE
+443 TSYGKSSLIELKNTDNFMDSTI
-455 EAARYSEHWRE
+455 EHIFEGNVRR
-466 LGIGSDKTYNDF
+466 
-478 IMNNPGKNIDDY
+478 GKAGGYHYECIKDTAGNI
-490 FRLVKEQSPWP
+490 VNGTE
-501 DGYMPSEHMVTL
+501 
-513 KSGDTF
+513 
-519 NMVLDSKQKT
+519 VLI
-529 SNPGGFALKED
+529 N
-540 VPSVEFARKDMA
+540 
-552 IKYGWKDDC
+552 
-561 GKVVTYRVKDGVEL
+561 
-575 ICPAGSIGPQIDLGV
+575 DLGV
-590 DMYLPGNSSLTQYDL
+590 YKAQVEVNGIPKSGNGGYSTFFSKEMSPQDVIDSINEAYNNKV
-605 FNGLGRINRTD
+605 FVVGSKNSYIGISNNGLEIEMYINNNGKIISA
-616 FIEVVPGSIKRIK
+616 FPKE

>member
-1 MATITLYKDKLNGVG
+1 MATITLYKDKLNSVS
-16 SLISTMVSSVN
+16 SLINTMVSSVN

-34 ALKSTLQVVNS
+34 ALKSTLQGVNS

-66 KADDLKKLSKEVDN
+66 KADDLNKLSKEVDN

-304 IAGTVIATETGFAR
+304 IAGIVIVTETGFAR
-318 IEDVKHGDIVLS
+318 IEDVKPGDIVLS
-330 TNIDTME
+330 TNTDTME
-337 TGYKKVLEKYV
+337 TGCKKVLEKYV

-390 LLDSDGKILEIEQI
+390 LLDADGKILEVEQI
-404 YKEQLEKNEE
+404 YKEQLGKNEE
-414 VTVYNFQ
+414 VKVYNFQ

-443 SGAYSGDLMSTE
+443 TSYGKSSLIELKNTDNFMDSTI
-455 EAARYSEHWRE
+455 EHIFEGNVRR
-466 LGIGSDKTYNDF
+466 
-478 IMNNPGKNIDDY
+478 GKAGGYHYECIKDTAGNI
-490 FRLVKEQSPWP
+490 VNGTE
-501 DGYMPSEHMVTL
+501 
-513 KSGDTF
+513 
-519 NMVLDSKQKT
+519 VLI
-529 SNPGGFALKED
+529 N
-540 VPSVEFARKDMA
+540 
-552 IKYGWKDDC
+552 
-561 GKVVTYRVKDGVEL
+561 
-575 ICPAGSIGPQIDLGV
+575 DLGV
-590 DMYLPGNSSLTQYDL
+590 YKAQVEVNGIPKSGNGGYSTFFSKEMSPQDVIDSINEAYNNKV
-605 FNGLGRINRTD
+605 FVVGSKNSYIGISNNGLEIEMYINNNGKIISA
-616 FIEVVPGSIKRIK
+616 FPKE